1 MSIVSKHWLNRPLW
15 PFLILSLSPLVI
27 APVTVGIISSLP
39 DCGLDEPWWELRHMQ
54 LAFLPGLMNFLPFLW
69 LISHRTNVRWAAL
82 VAGVMGATRFA
93 LPQVSIA
100 LYSASSGG
108 QLGDPSCSVSI
119 FLLALLIPLM
129 AAAWLVSIVV
139 GAVVLRR
146 LRMRPTSV

>member
-1 MSIVSKHWLNRPLW
+1 
-15 PFLILSLSPLVI
+15 
-27 APVTVGIISSLP
+27 
-39 DCGLDEPWWELRHMQ
+39 
-54 LAFLPGLMNFLPFLW
+54 
-69 LISHRTNVRWAAL
+69 
-82 VAGVMGATRFA
+82 MGATRFA

-146 LRMRPTSV
+146 VRMRPTSV